1 MAATK
6 AGRPYTPD
14 VLADDERLP
23 IASIP
28 RRQFTMDQSKLEAYS
43 GLVSGKDM
51 EDVVDI
57 VHGGGGGGGGSPRKF
72 MPRDTVIDRKQ
83 FKLASKHAAEKYQA
97 KTKAMMKKKEKEDL
111 EKWFA
116 NTGGG
121 GGQRNDHHD
130 NPDHHHHRR
139 HNRGNTTM

>member
-1 MAATK
+1 MLEFS
-6 AGRPYTPD
+6 
-14 VLADDERLP
+14 VVVINNVSSVE
-23 IASIP
+23 SFVM
-28 RRQFTMDQSKLEAYS
+28 FTGPVIFVAPVPCGVILISALD
-43 GLVSGKDM
+43 
-51 EDVVDI
+51 DVVDI
-57 VHGGGGGGGGSPRKF
+57 VHGGGGGSPRKF

-116 NTGGG
+116 NTGDGG